1 MRDFIDSFLNG
12 EPKSRPAVI
21 ALGEAL
27 SARLGNMSFSDM
39 QGDASFWAANQC
51 KLQQLLNID
60 GLLIGADNS
69 VLPEAVS
76 EGAELDYSGR
86 LQCAGEALS
95 RLCQTERGNN
105 ACIGMTAGPSQLA
118 GALFDDESRIGDV
131 KSVMTELMEKLCEPR
146 PDLLLLRESGCLGR
160 EPIAMSQRK
169 AYNTIKNLLAYYD
182 VPLGIYLENYHSDQ
196 LADMGKLKV
205 PYLFLGMDVDGNP
218 PEIAALV
225 DIVDDFEGLGLP
237 LNFSQSEQALSQSEE
252 YRNALSGANIM
263 FVSGTDLERDTDLEA
278 LITLCGK
285 LTS

>member
-1 MRDFIDSFLNG
+1 MREFFDSFLCG
-12 EPKSRPAVI
+12 EPKPRPAVI
-21 ALGEAL
+21 LLGEAL
-27 SARLGNMSFSDM
+27 SARLGNMSLSDM

-69 VLPEAVS
+69 VLAEAVS
-76 EGAELDYSGR
+76 EGGELAYSGR
-86 LQCAGEALS
+86 LQCSGEALS
-95 RLCQTERGNN
+95 RLCQTEQGNN
-105 ACIGMTAGPSQLA
+105 ACIGMTGGPSQLA

-131 KSVMTELMEKLCEPR
+131 KGVMTELMEKLCEPR
-146 PDLLLLRESGCLGR
+146 PDLLLLRESGCLGQK
-160 EPIAMSQRK
+160 PIAMSQRK

-182 VPLGIYLENYHSDQ
+182 VPLGIYLENYRSDQ
-196 LADMGKLKV
+196 LVDIGKLKV
-205 PYLFLGMDVDGNP
+205 PYLFLGMDVNGNQ
-218 PEIAALV
+218 PEISALV

-237 LNFSQSEQALSQSEE
+237 LNFSQTEQALSQSEE

-278 LITLCGK
+278 LIALCGK